1 MLKISKR
8 DNPYTKFGIE
18 TNLRLME
25 MNQTQTWLIEEI
37 KKEMPERY
45 IDSSLMSRILTGRV
59 NSPDIISAIG
69 KILDIPETGDTA

>member
-25 MNQTQTWLIEEI
+25 MNQTQAWLIEEI

-59 NSPDIISAIG
+59 NSPDIISVIG